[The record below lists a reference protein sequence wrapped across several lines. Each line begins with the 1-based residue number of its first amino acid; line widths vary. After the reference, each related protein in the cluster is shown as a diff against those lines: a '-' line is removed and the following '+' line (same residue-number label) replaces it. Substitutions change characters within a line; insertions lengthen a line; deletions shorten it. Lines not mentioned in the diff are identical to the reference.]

1 MAGSSRGSP
10 TRDGRFPALDE
21 VLALHADQIERYGG
35 RPGIRD
41 ISLLESALAVPSATF
56 GGGFLHAGL
65 HEMAAAYLFHL
76 ARNHP
81 FVDGNKR
88 VGLMAMLVF
97 LGLNSL
103 RLHAGPRAL
112 TDLVVGVAEGRISKA
127 EVAVFVRGHARPRGR
142 AGSSRA

>member
-1 MAGSSRGSP
+1 M
-10 TRDGRFPALDE
+10 TVVFLALDE
-21 VLALHADQIERYGG
+21 VLALHADQIKRYGG

-41 ISLLESALAVPSATF
+41 ITLLKSALAVPSATF
-56 GGGFLHAGL
+56 GGGFLHARL

-76 ARNHP
+76 VRNHP

-88 VGLMAMLVF
+88 VGLMGMLVF

-103 RLHAGPRAL
+103 RLHADPRTL

-127 EVAVFVRGHARPRGR
+127 EVAVFVQGHARPRSR
-142 AGSSRA
+142 AGPSRA

>member
-1 MAGSSRGSP
+1 M
-10 TRDGRFPALDE
+10 TVVFLALDE

-41 ISLLESALAVPSATF
+41 IPLLESALAVPSATF
-56 GGGFLHAGL
+56 GGGLLHAGL
-65 HEMAAAYLFHL
+65 HEMVAAYLFHL
-76 ARNHP
+76 VRNHP

-88 VGLMAMLVF
+88 VGLMAMLAF

-103 RLHAGPRAL
+103 RLHAGPRIL

-127 EVAVFVRGHARPRGR
+127 EVAVFVRGHARLRSRG
-142 AGSSRA
+142 GPSRA